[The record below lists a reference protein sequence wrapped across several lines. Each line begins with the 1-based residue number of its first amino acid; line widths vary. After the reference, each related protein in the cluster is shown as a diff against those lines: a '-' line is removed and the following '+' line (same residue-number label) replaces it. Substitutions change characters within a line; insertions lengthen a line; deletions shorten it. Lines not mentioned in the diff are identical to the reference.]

1 VVDVI
6 QQRERL
12 VVPSH
17 LAALNPIQA
26 WFRQFCLQNEER
38 YPWLAHQCDRLNLAL
53 AEGFTNAV
61 RHAHRGLPP
70 ETPIE
75 IGLTLHE
82 DWIEIRIWD
91 HGRPFNPDELKEPQ
105 PGTLQSG
112 GYGWFLLRRL
122 TDRVAY
128 DRYIDGRNCL
138 QLVTYGFKHSV

>member
-1 VVDVI
+1 MDVI

-12 VVPSH
+12 VVPSK
-17 LAALNPIQA
+17 LTALNPIQN
-26 WFRQFCLQNEER
+26 WFSKFCVQNEGR
-38 YPWLAHQCDRLNLAL
+38 YPWLVKQRDRLNLAL

-75 IGLTLHE
+75 IGLTLRE

-91 HGRPFNPDELKEPQ
+91 CGRPFNPEVLKEPQ
-105 PGTLQSG
+105 PGTLQAG

-122 TDRVAY
+122 TDRVSY
-128 DRYIDGRNCL
+128 DHYIDGRNCL
-138 QLVTYGFKHSV
+138 QLVTYGFKHPV

>member
-12 VVPSH
+12 VVPSQ
-17 LAALNPIQA
+17 LDALNRIQA

-91 HGRPFNPDELKEPQ
+91 YGRPFNPDELKEPQ

-112 GYGWFLLRRL
+112 GLWLVFAAAL
-122 TDRVAY
+122 DRP
-128 DRYIDGRNCL
+128 RGL
-138 QLVTYGFKHSV
+138 